1 MASSFP
7 PNFTETV
14 SMGRGAT
21 VTRLGLGA
29 SVQGGLFRPV
39 SEEEA
44 RAVFQAALDAGIR
57 FFDTAPWYGFGESE
71 FRLGEFLQGKPEF
84 TVSSKVGR
92 LLREGIPPHP
102 TQLGADGERV
112 FKTSLSLNVV
122 YDFSYDG
129 VMRSFEE
136 TLDRMQLDHLDMVFI
151 HDPDAVGVTA
161 PELLK
166 GAYPAL
172 AELREQGR
180 VKAIGAG
187 MNQWEMPLELLQN
200 ADFDVFLLAGRY
212 TLLEQHSMPLLQK
225 CLETGAKIV
234 VGGVFNSG
242 LLANPK
248 PDAKYNYSQ
257 APELMLQ
264 RALAIKD
271 VCDEYDISIK
281 AAAMQF
287 PLAHP
292 AVASVLLGVR
302 NLEQLHSNL
311 QDYQTHIPTDF
322 WTDLQKH
329 GLLPEDFA
337 HLPSQD

>member
-1 MASSFP
+1 MPSFRTP
-7 PNFTETV
+7 PLTETV
-14 SMGRGAT
+14 AVGRGAT

-39 SEEEA
+39 EESDA
-44 RAVFQAALDAGIR
+44 RAVFQAAWDAGIR
-57 FFDTAPWYGFGESE
+57 FYDTAPWYGFGESE
-71 FRLGEFLQGKPEF
+71 IRLGDFLKQKSGF

-102 TQLGADGERV
+102 TQLMEDGERV
-112 FKTSLSLNVV
+112 FKTSLPYNVV

-136 TLDRMQLDHLDMVFI
+136 TLQRMQMDSLDLVFI
-151 HDPDAVGVTA
+151 HDPDSVGVTA
-161 PELLK
+161 SELMD
-166 GAYPAL
+166 GAYRAL
-172 AELREQGR
+172 TELRDQGL
-180 VKAIGAG
+180 VKGIGAG
-187 MNQWEMPLELLQN
+187 MNQWEMPHELLL
-200 ADFDVFLLAGRY
+200 AGDFDVFLLAGRY
-212 TLLEQHSMPLLQK
+212 TLLEQHSLPLLQTCIEK
-225 CLETGAKIV
+225 GAKII

-242 LLANPK
+242 LLANPT

-271 VCDEYDISIK
+271 LCDHYGISIK

-302 NLEQLHSNL
+302 NLEQLQSNL
-311 QDYQTHIPTDF
+311 QDYQTSIPADF
-322 WTDLQKH
+322 WKELQHK
-329 GLLPEDFA
+329 GLVSEELE
-337 HLPSQD
+337 HLPG